1 MAELKGVK
9 SGKQPQTLFDVAR
22 TFSRRVPLGRLIQIE
37 PDIRRYLAAV
47 LVAAIQEAGEAL

>member
-1 MAELKGVK
+1 MEELKGVK

-22 TFSRRVPLGRLIQIE
+22 TFNRRVPLGRLIQIE
-37 PDIRRYLAAV
+37 PDIRPYLAAV

>member
-22 TFSRRVPLGRLIQIE
+22 TFIRRVPLGWLIKIE
-37 PDIRRYLAAV
+37 PDIRPYLAAV